1 MKEVE
6 NKINSTFFY
15 NHPKT
20 KVASIIALFVLI
32 FVATLVITLTVIN
45 SSSPKDVQIPNVV
58 NLTQEEAKQKIE
70 QLKLKFAYKE
80 EYSES
85 MRDEW
90 CYQDDNFSLNG
101 QLVSGKSL
109 GEEFFDIEDLEG
121 IGFEYDYDETYA
133 EF

>member
-1 MKEVE
+1 MLKTNYLRSIGIDE
-6 NKINSTFFY
+6 STIRSMERD
-15 NHPKT
+15 NT
-20 KVASIIALFVLI
+20 
-32 FVATLVITLTVIN
+32 
-45 SSSPKDVQIPNVV
+45 
-58 NLTQEEAKQKIE
+58 
-70 QLKLKFAYKE
+70 YKE

-109 GEEFFDIEDLEG
+109 GEDFIGMDDLEG
-121 IGFEYDYDETYA
+121 MGIEYFYDSEYA

>member
-1 MKEVE
+1 MLKTNYLRSIGIDE
-6 NKINSTFFY
+6 STIRRLERD
-15 NHPKT
+15 NT
-20 KVASIIALFVLI
+20 
-32 FVATLVITLTVIN
+32 
-45 SSSPKDVQIPNVV
+45 
-58 NLTQEEAKQKIE
+58 
-70 QLKLKFAYKE
+70 YKE

-109 GEEFFDIEDLEG
+109 AEEFIGMEDLEG
-121 IGFEYDYDETYA
+121 IGVEFFYDSTYA

>member
-1 MKEVE
+1 MLKTNYLRSIGIDE
-6 NKINSTFFY
+6 STIRSMERD
-15 NHPKT
+15 NT
-20 KVASIIALFVLI
+20 
-32 FVATLVITLTVIN
+32 
-45 SSSPKDVQIPNVV
+45 
-58 NLTQEEAKQKIE
+58 
-70 QLKLKFAYKE
+70 YKE

-109 GEEFFDIEDLEG
+109 AEEVIGMDDLEG
-121 IGFEYDYDETYA
+121 MGFEYDYDSQYA